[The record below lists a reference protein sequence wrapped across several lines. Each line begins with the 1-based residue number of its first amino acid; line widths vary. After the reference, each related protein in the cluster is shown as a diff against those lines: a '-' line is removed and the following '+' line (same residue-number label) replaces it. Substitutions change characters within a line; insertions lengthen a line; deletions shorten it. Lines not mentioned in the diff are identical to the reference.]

1 MFLIIHINGKVFG
14 YLGKFT
20 YLSSIL
26 FFLWS
31 PKLSILKILKKKMGE
46 KQKKTPAIR
55 TAIYFPKIM
64 QNNKKK

>member
-26 FFLWS
+26 FFFMIS
-31 PKLSILKILKKKMGE
+31 KTQYSQDFKEKDGGKTKKNSCYKNSNIFSKNYAE
-46 KQKKTPAIR
+46 Q
-55 TAIYFPKIM
+55 
-64 QNNKKK
+64 

>member
-26 FFLWS
+26 FFFMIS
-31 PKLSILKILKKKMGE
+31 KTQYSQDFKE
-46 KQKKTPAIR
+46 KDGGKTKKTPAIR